1 MRKNFHKVRQFEDAL
16 VQSGEPAAARPVRVV
31 FLRWEWLTTQCQ
43 FFSRHLVPGDSTEFE
58 VGMIFIVSYS
68 L

>member
-1 MRKNFHKVRQFEDAL
+1 M
-16 VQSGEPAAARPVRVV
+16 QSGEPAAARPVRVV